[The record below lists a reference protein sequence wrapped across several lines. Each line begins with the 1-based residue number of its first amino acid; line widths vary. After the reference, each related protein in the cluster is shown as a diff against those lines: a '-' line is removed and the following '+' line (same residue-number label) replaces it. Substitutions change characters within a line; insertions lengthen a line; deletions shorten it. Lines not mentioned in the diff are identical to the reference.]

1 MTLRAD
7 RPKRDRTTMSSPK
20 PGTATLRK
28 EEVRRQAVDDVQAEL
43 LRQDDKWGDV
53 REEPAG
59 TWALILSEEF
69 GELSKDL
76 LEGALEDSAYREA
89 IQVAAVGVAIATDL
103 RMGYAR
109 DAQDPDQPLAAGTWA
124 LMLSVKF
131 GALSKA
137 QLEGAPEGDVRAEAT
152 RVLKAAG
159 GMLAD
164 LRGGHARHTPKA
176 NS

>member
-1 MTLRAD
+1 MSPD
-7 RPKRDRTTMSSPK
+7 RPKRVGAITCGPK
-20 PGTATLRK
+20 PGMATMPK
-28 EEVRRQAVDDVQAEL
+28 EEVRRQAVGDVQAEL

-76 LEGALEDSAYREA
+76 VEGTDEDSTYMEA
-89 IQVAAVGVAIATDL
+89 IQVAAVGVAIATDI
-103 RMGYAR
+103 RMGHAR
-109 DAQDPDQPLAAGTWA
+109 DGQDPGEPVSAGTWA
-124 LMLSVKF
+124 LWLAVNF

-137 QLEGAPEGDVRAEAT
+137 LLEEADEDEVLEEASRVFRAIQAML
-152 RVLKAAG
+152 VDLK
-159 GMLAD
+159 
-164 LRGGHARHTPKA
+164 GGHARHTPKV

>member
-1 MTLRAD
+1 MTLSAD
-7 RPKRDRTTMSSPK
+7 RPKRVGAITSGPK
-20 PGTATLRK
+20 PGMATMPK
-28 EEVRRQAVDDVQAEL
+28 EEVRRQAAGDVQAEL

-76 LEGALEDSAYREA
+76 LEGAPAGSAYREA

-109 DAQDPDQPLAAGTWA
+109 DAQDPNQPLTAGTWA
-124 LMLSVKF
+124 LCS
-131 GALSKA
+131 
-137 QLEGAPEGDVRAEAT
+137 R
-152 RVLKAAG
+152 
-159 GMLAD
+159 
-164 LRGGHARHTPKA
+164 
-176 NS
+176 

>member
-1 MTLRAD
+1 
-7 RPKRDRTTMSSPK
+7 MSAFDTKLGS
-20 PGTATLRK
+20 AARSK
-28 EEVRRQAVDDVQAEL
+28 EEVRQQAVNDVCSEL
-43 LRQDDKWGDV
+43 LRQDDQWGEV

-69 GELSKDL
+69 GELAKDM
-76 LEGALEDSAYREA
+76 LEGAPEYSAYREA

-109 DAQDPDQPLAAGTWA
+109 DAQDPDQPLTAGTWA

-137 QLEGAPEGDVRAEAT
+137 LLEGAPEAEVRSEASRAFRAT
-152 RVLKAAG
+152 QAMLVDLK
-159 GMLAD
+159 
-164 LRGGHARHTPKA
+164 GGHARHTPKA

>member
-1 MTLRAD
+1 MKGRVVENDQFSYETQPHHQLGGG
-7 RPKRDRTTMSSPK
+7 S
-20 PGTATLRK
+20 G
-28 EEVRRQAVDDVQAEL
+28 
-43 LRQDDKWGDV
+43 WGDV

-76 LEGALEDSAYREA
+76 LEGAPAGSAYREA

-109 DAQDPDQPLAAGTWA
+109 DAQDPNQPLTAGTWA
-124 LMLSVKF
+124 LMLSVQF

-137 QLEGAPEGDVRAEAT
+137 LLEGAPEAEVRAEAS

-159 GMLAD
+159 DMLAD
-164 LRGGHARHTPKA
+164 LNGGHARHTPKV